1 MIKYE
6 NAELEIVGFAAE
18 DILATSTDV
27 ETTCNQDRTPVETP
41 DEEI

>member
-18 DILATSTDV
+18 DILATST
-27 ETTCNQDRTPVETP
+27 ETTDNPRGPVETP
-41 DEEI
+41 DDEIG